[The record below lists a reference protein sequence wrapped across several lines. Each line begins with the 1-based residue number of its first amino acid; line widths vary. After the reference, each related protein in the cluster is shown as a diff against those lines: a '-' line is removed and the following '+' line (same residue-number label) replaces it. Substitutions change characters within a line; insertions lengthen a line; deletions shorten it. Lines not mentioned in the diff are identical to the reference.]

1 MEIGVSP
8 VKTSERQTGNAI
20 RPEPMALA
28 AFLTEVVLVM
38 APDGTVIAELGS
50 PQGLLGHGER
60 LGTGIADYAHPEDL
74 PKLLDLG
81 ARAMAGGLG
90 WQARFT
96 GRLRRADGEWRRY
109 EFCVVNRVDDPAI
122 GGLVIRTSEI
132 VDNNQAMEAEKTMN
146 AGLAFESLTDAVPV
160 AIVVLDW
167 NGQVLFAN
175 RAAERVCG
183 RTSQEL
189 RGNGLGSVTDD
200 TGKQAVTAALEHLR
214 RSPAHVTV
222 SLSVLGGGD
231 APVRRVEARLDG
243 QDGRDGLAGVLV
255 TLVDV
260 TDRHAAEKELRRLAT
275 QDPLTGVLNRTAII
289 EAIAESLIRA
299 PEAVCIAYCDLDG
312 FKEVND
318 DLGHQAGDEVLANF
332 AETLGAATR
341 PTDLVGRVGGDE
353 FVVMLV
359 GPIDPERF
367 VRRVRR
373 LGGKQ
378 YPSGWGKLRFSIGL
392 AKGRPGDTATAL
404 LARADEAMYADKRRR
419 LINRGEAS
427 A

>member
-1 MEIGVSP
+1 MNI
-8 VKTSERQTGNAI
+8 SEPQTGNAI
-20 RPEPMALA
+20 RPAPMALV

-60 LGTGIADYAHPEDL
+60 TGTGIADYAHPEDL

-81 ARAMAGGLG
+81 AQALAGGLG

-109 EFCVVNRVDDPAI
+109 EFWVVNRVDDPAI
-122 GGLVIRTSEI
+122 GGLVVRTSEI
-132 VDNNQAMEAEKTMN
+132 VEGNKAMAAEETMN
-146 AGLAFESLTDAVPV
+146 AGLPFESLAEAVSV

-183 RTSQEL
+183 RSSQEL
-189 RGNGLGSVTDD
+189 RGNGLGSVTDN
-200 TGKQAVTAALEHLR
+200 TGKQAVMAALAQLK
-214 RSPAHVTV
+214 RSPGHVTV
-222 SLSVLGGGD
+222 SLSVVGGED
-231 APVRRVEARLDG
+231 ALVRQIEARLDS
-243 QDGRDGLAGVLV
+243 QEGRDGLAGVLV

-275 QDPLTGVLNRTAII
+275 RDPLTGVLNRAAII
-289 EAIAESLIRA
+289 EAIAANLTRA
-299 PEAVCIAYCDLDG
+299 PEAVRIAYCDLDG

-318 DLGHQAGDEVLANF
+318 ALGHQAGDEVLANF
-332 AETLGAATR
+332 AETLAAATR
-341 PTDLVGRVGGDE
+341 SADLVGRVGGDE
-353 FVVMLV
+353 FVVVLG

-367 VRRVRR
+367 ARRVRD
-373 LGGKQ
+373 LGSKE
-378 YPSGWGKLRFSIGL
+378 YPYSVGKLRVSIGL

-419 LINRGEAS
+419 VLGREPS